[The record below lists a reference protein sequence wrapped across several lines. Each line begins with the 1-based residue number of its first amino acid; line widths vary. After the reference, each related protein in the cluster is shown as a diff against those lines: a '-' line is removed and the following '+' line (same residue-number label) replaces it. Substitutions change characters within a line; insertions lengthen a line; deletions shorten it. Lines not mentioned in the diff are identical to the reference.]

1 MTINLITQQ
10 ATTVATGELDQL
22 ISIENASGSNF
33 RDTIFASLTSTVISA
48 RGGNGTITGGLQ
60 SDVLRGDAGEDF
72 ILSIGGIDIIDGGAD
87 FDTVSFQALDAG
99 LRFTIT
105 NGQWVREDP
114 HGGVQS
120 RVQNDES
127 VVGTQGFDTF
137 TVAADFIS
145 NGDRFINIRGGQV
158 NDQIQALGAL
168 GDVTIRADYRDA
180 QAGVIADLGDEFAR
194 SALPNDAANIGFD
207 TLIQVM
213 QVRGSQFGDQ
223 LLGSD
228 NNVFESFRGQA
239 GNDFIDGRGGSSD
252 RADYRSSPTAVTVD
266 LVSRT
271 AQDGFG
277 TIDFLFNIEDVRG
290 SSFNDSLAG
299 DDSGNTFRGRG
310 GVDLINGR
318 GGFDTADYRSHAA
331 AGINVAL
338 GSISN
343 VTGDASVGTDT
354 LIGIERVMGSRF
366 ADQYT
371 ADGTFDSGSGNADQP
386 ARQLFNVFRGGA
398 GDDQINGNGVTRIE
412 YIDATSGVRVE
423 LEAGDAFAINGHPY

>member
-22 ISIENASGSNF
+22 ISIENVSGSNF
-33 RDTIFASLTSTVISA
+33 RDTIFASLTSSVISA
-48 RGGNGTITGGLQ
+48 RGGNENITGGLR

-87 FDTVSFQALDAG
+87 FDTVSFQAFDAG
-99 LRFTIT
+99 SRFTIK

-120 RVQNDES
+120 RVQNVES

-145 NGDRFINIRGGQV
+145 NGDRFINLRGGQV

-168 GDVTIRADYRDA
+168 GDVTIRADYCDA

-213 QVRGSQFGDQ
+213 QVRGSHFGDQ

-239 GNDFIDGRGGSSD
+239 GDDFIEGGAGGDRRIGSSGNDVLVGGEVGGGGDGVED
-252 RADYRSSPTAVTVD
+252 R
-266 LVSRT
+266 
-271 AQDGFG
+271 
-277 TIDFLFNIEDVRG
+277 FLF
-290 SSFNDSLAG
+290 S
-299 DDSGNTFRGRG
+299 
-310 GVDLINGR
+310 
-318 GGFDTADYRSHAA
+318 
-331 AGINVAL
+331 
-338 GSISN
+338 
-343 VTGDASVGTDT
+343 
-354 LIGIERVMGSRF
+354 
-366 ADQYT
+366 
-371 ADGTFDSGSGNADQP
+371 SGSGLDTIADFENGIDKIDLRGLNLETGLFPTFAPLASVIGEDYDGNATIS
-386 ARQLFNVFRGGA
+386 LGGENVIRLM
-398 GDDQINGNGVTRIE
+398 GVTAAE
-412 YIDATSGVRVE
+412 LDASDFI
-423 LEAGDAFAINGHPY
+423 LADP